1 MCQVNSN
8 HVFICVLTDDEIEKI
23 RKCQEHYPGDSFTNV
38 LTGLALEAADKR
50 IEDAE
55 MIERMNEEYEK
66 SEKDSLWDSR
76 AYIL

>member
-1 MCQVNSN
+1 MNSD
-8 HVFICVLTDDEIEKI
+8 HVFICVLTDEEIEKI
-23 RKCQEHYPGDSFTNV
+23 RKCQTYYPGDTFTNV

-55 MIERMNEEYEK
+55 MIEKMNEEYEK
-66 SEKDSLWDSR
+66 SEKDCMWESR

>member
-1 MCQVNSN
+1 MVTND
-8 HVFICVLTDDEIEKI
+8 HVFICVLSDEEIVKI
-23 RKCQEHYPGDSFTNV
+23 RKCQQYYPGDTFTNV

-66 SEKDSLWDSR
+66 SEKDSLWESR

>member
-1 MCQVNSN
+1 MDSS
-8 HVFICVLTDDEIEKI
+8 HVFICVLSDAEIEKI
-23 RKCQEHYPGDSFTNV
+23 RKCQQYYPGDSFMNV

-66 SEKDSLWDSR
+66 SEKDSLWESR

>member
-1 MCQVNSN
+1 MDSN
-8 HVFICVLTDDEIEKI
+8 HIFICVLTDEGIMKI
-23 RKCQEHYPGDSFTNV
+23 RKCQQYYPGDTFTNV

-55 MIERMNEEYEK
+55 MIEKMNEEYEK
-66 SEKDSLWDSR
+66 SEKDCMWDSR

>member
-1 MCQVNSN
+1 MISN
-8 HVFICVLTDDEIEKI
+8 DHVFICVLTDEEIAKI
-23 RKCQEHYPGDSFTNV
+23 RKCQTYYPGDSFMNV

-66 SEKDSLWDSR
+66 SEKDCMWEGSR